1 MQPDC
6 LRLFPLDIV
15 LFPGTSLPL
24 YIFEP
29 RYRKMLADCLSS
41 DRRFGLVHLSSELN
55 ELESGTVGCVAEIM
69 ESRELPDG
77 RSNIVVHG
85 GDRFAFVA
93 LVASDEPYAVGRVR
107 EYSDDLEFGGEL
119 DALAERVRDLFEV
132 VARAARTL
140 ADDTDAIPDLP
151 REPWLLSFAIASAIE
166 LDISLRQ
173 ELLASRSPTA
183 RLRQLDQLLSPAV
196 PGLVTRADV
205 HKRAKHNGKGTHT
218 QPHP

>member
-1 MQPDC
+1 MHIQ
-6 LRLFPLDIV
+6 V
-15 LFPGTSLPL
+15 NG
-24 YIFEP
+24 
-29 RYRKMLADCLSS
+29 
-41 DRRFGLVHLSSELN
+41 
-55 ELESGTVGCVAEIM
+55 ESQ
-69 ESRELPDG
+69 ELPDG

-85 GDRFAFVA
+85 GDRFAFVS
-93 LVASDEPYAVGRVR
+93 LVESGEPYAVGRVR
-107 EYSDDLEFGGEL
+107 EYADDLEFGGEL

-140 ADDTDAIPDLP
+140 ADDTDTIPELP
-151 REPWLLSFAIASAIE
+151 SEPSQLSFAIASAIE

-218 QPHP
+218 QPNP